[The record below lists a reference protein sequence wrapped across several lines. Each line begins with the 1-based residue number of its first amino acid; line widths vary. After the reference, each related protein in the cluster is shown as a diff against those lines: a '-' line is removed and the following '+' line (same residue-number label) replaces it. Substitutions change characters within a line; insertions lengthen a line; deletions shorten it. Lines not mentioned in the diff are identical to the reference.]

1 MKLALA
7 SDGATVPS
15 DVIDLLAAAGLPTA
29 SLRSTS
35 GPALIA
41 ADGMEWLVASGED
54 VLAVC
59 VAGGVDAGIVGKE
72 LLLEHELDLS
82 ELLDLQVASQRL
94 VYAKA
99 ASGTRPGRHRLRIAT
114 RYPRATRRHF
124 AQSGRQVDPL
134 TLAAPGL
141 AVELGLADGVVE
153 LEHLLP
159 RGEAQLVVC
168 EQIALCGARLV
179 AGRQARALRSAGL
192 STLVDSLRAAQ
203 VEI

>member
-7 SDGATVPS
+7 SDGAAVPA
-15 DVIDLLAAAGLPTA
+15 DVIDLLAVAGLPTA
-29 SLRSTS
+29 PLRSAS

-72 LLLEHELDLS
+72 LLLEHGLDLS
-82 ELLDLQVASQRL
+82 ELLDLQVARQRL
-94 VYAKA
+94 VYART

-124 AQSGRQVDPL
+124 AHSGRQVDPL

-141 AVELGLADGVVE
+141 AVALGLADGVVE

-159 RGEAQLVVC
+159 RGEAELVVC

-179 AGRQARALRSAGL
+179 TGRQARALHSAGL

-203 VEI
+203 VDM